1 MAGLKCSKDVLQN
14 QLLSI
19 PQLWFPPHWLHP
31 QTRLLQG
38 VAVIITRSS
47 WLTFHHLA
55 SSDSSNKNLG
65 LTSIG
70 LTRLTYPSV
79 NQGSSLSG
87 WASVAWPLLT
97 QGGAVSP
104 AHTTWAKT
112 LGNAQEKT
120 GIFFSKANGSWVSK
134 TTALPHW
141 LCWPCVWILDL
152 RHLFLCS
159 MSLNFLCLKLN
170 RQFDK

>member
-31 QTRLLQG
+31 QTCLLQG

-104 AHTTWAKT
+104 VIQHGLRLWGMPKRKLGYFSQRRMEVECQKQQLSHTDCA
-112 LGNAQEKT
+112 GPVC
-120 GIFFSKANGSWVSK
+120 GSWTYDTSSYVQC
-134 TTALPHW
+134 H
-141 LCWPCVWILDL
+141 
-152 RHLFLCS
+152 
-159 MSLNFLCLKLN
+159 
-170 RQFDK
+170 